1 MSAAKKIA
9 EKKILRELV
18 PLNTLSKA
26 RFEEIA
32 GKIVVEEVRSG
43 SYLFRIDARDKK
55 TVFLLGGKIELLDD
69 KQNSSG
75 TINAGSDESR
85 FPIAN
90 AQPRILSAK
99 ALKKCVVARIDSS
112 LLDAFLSWD
121 QSNDTEAVA
130 IGANKDED
138 WMTRMLQS
146 QAFEKIPPATI
157 QQLLLKMDAVRF
169 KAGATVIHQG
179 DPGDSFYTIK
189 SGKCAVT
196 RKDTPQGEDL
206 LLAELADGDCFG
218 EEALVL
224 DVKRNASVSMLTDGV
239 LMRLAK
245 QDFVELLQKP
255 LVRYVDYKMAVQM
268 VDAGAVWV
276 DVRTADEYDSG
287 AIEDSVNI
295 PLSSV
300 RREMHDLVFN
310 VAYMLCCNS
319 GQYSTSAAFILS
331 HKGFDVY
338 VLEDGLRAIPEN
350 TPHHLPES
358 SPAAPE
364 VATGNDGSEQQIS
377 ALHEQKQQLESE
389 LAVAH
394 EQQASLERQMD
405 ELAQQHEQDSTNG
418 QAAETLNRQTEEW
431 GRERAQLMSAN
442 EETQQR
448 VAELQEQLAQVHDSK
463 TRDQSG
469 MQEEMEAVQNERDGL
484 QQKLDA
490 AADDVTGR
498 QQKIDEL
505 NAQLASVTD
514 SAEEQLREMQA
525 RLESDLA
532 GAHEQQASLQ
542 RQADELKNLHE
553 QDRQQLASDSEGR
566 VAELQEQLAQI
577 HESNSRDQSGI
588 QDQLEAVQNERNDLQ
603 QQLDAAADDVA
614 GRQQQID
621 ELNAQLAS
629 VTASA
634 DEQMRELQ
642 ARLES
647 ELAGALDRKIEE
659 WDGERAQLMS
669 AHEETQQNV
678 KELQEQLEQA
688 SESNARDQSGM
699 QEKLDELAAMQHE
712 RDSLQQSLGEE
723 KDNAA
728 GKQLKLDALN
738 EQLVSVTGSADEQT
752 QALENQ
758 LETMRLQL
766 EEVNLQAAARLE
778 QLNGMQDE
786 MAGIRQEALEVSQQ
800 KEELQQLLGQRDEND
815 SAMQQEYE
823 QSLEKAH
830 DDLTRKN
837 EMEREQ
843 QGQLD
848 RFRKKLDQT
857 NAEFRN
863 ERDAA
868 RVDIDSVR
876 EELHAERSARSAE
889 RAEMASRQRELKEQL
904 VAIAAEHEE
913 KIVNHDGAI
922 EQAKLAT
929 HEEDQLQAQQM
940 REIQLETE
948 GQLDRVQ
955 QELTQAHDEISAL
968 VEREKS
974 RRDEESEQV
983 EERKQ
988 QYESSLEEL
997 QTQTGQLVEERD
1009 EALAEQKTLRE
1020 KINSL
1025 RAEVEVSRGLMGNG
1039 QGEVE
1044 DPAKLRHELTEAR
1057 SNLLIAVRLRAEA
1070 EATGARLREERDA
1083 LQKQVGNAI
1092 SLGKPV
1098 NLPSPGEE
1106 QGEDDRAVYEAQP
1119 VAKSRVAPA
1128 NIKVLAAAAMKRTR
1142 ESAGAVTASWRRV
1155 AGILGLVV
1163 IVIAGLGYGLNAFI
1177 DVPAESSPQ
1186 AQDNVP
1192 SAGLAGS
1199 AVPEASNNGTLA
1211 DGQGQQDAQQ
1221 TMALA
1226 DPAAPVTKDS
1236 QGDQASTSD
1245 SKTAQAFDLLKS
1257 VIGPAIWSQETP
1269 ADEPVVTQLPET
1281 GGLPEPGKQP
1291 VTPRQELAARGSFQD
1306 RLRGNG
1312 LAPQMVKLPAAGY
1325 VMGSQGNSLNFDEG
1339 PQHVVSLP
1347 RFAIS
1352 KHEVTF
1358 ADYDRFA
1365 RASGVRLPYDETWGR
1380 GNRPVINV
1388 SWNDAQAYVR
1398 WLSAQTGQ
1406 TYRLPT
1412 ESQWEFA
1419 ARAAELTSWPWNE
1432 AVDEVHANC
1441 FDCGSEW
1448 DQGSTAPVG
1457 QFSANHFG
1465 LYDMGGNVQ
1474 EWTED
1479 CYRKG
1484 YTGAPADGSALQIP
1498 GCTQHAVRGGSY
1510 TSPLKSLRGSSRAQ
1524 YDRDTRLDNL
1534 GFRIIRTY

>member
-18 PLNTLSKA
+18 PLNTLSQA
-26 RFEEIA
+26 RFEEIS
-32 GKIVVEEVRSG
+32 GKIVVEEVRAG
-43 SYLFRIDARDKK
+43 SYLFRIDARDKQA
-55 TVFLLGGKIELLDD
+55 VFLLGGEIDLLDD
-69 KQNSSG
+69 KRKSSA
-75 TINAGSDESR
+75 TIKAGSEESR

-99 ALKKCVVARIDSS
+99 ALKKCIVARIDSS

-121 QSNDTEAVA
+121 QSNDAEAVA

-146 QAFEKIPPATI
+146 QAFEKIPPAKI

-169 KAGATVIHQG
+169 KAGATVIRQG

-196 RKDTPQGEDL
+196 CKDTPQAEDR

-224 DVKRNASVSMLTDGV
+224 DVKRNATVSMLTDGV

-255 LVRYVDYKMAVQM
+255 LVSYVDYETAAQM

-276 DVRTADEYDSG
+276 DVRTPEEYDSG

-310 VAYMLCCNS
+310 VPYMLCCDT
-319 GQYSTSAAFILS
+319 GQRSTSAAFILS

-358 SPAAPE
+358 SPEAPE
-364 VATGNDGSEQQIS
+364 VATGNDGLEQQTS
-377 ALHEQKQQLESE
+377 VLHEQKQQLESG

-394 EQQASLERQMD
+394 EQQASPERQMD
-405 ELAQQHEQDSTNG
+405 ELAQQHEHDSASE

-431 GRERAQLMSAN
+431 DRERAQLMSAN

-448 VAELQEQLAQVHDSK
+448 VAELQEQLAQAHESNTWD
-463 TRDQSG
+463 RSG
-469 MQEEMEAVQNERDGL
+469 IREELEAVQNERNSL

-490 AADDVTGR
+490 AGR
-498 QQKIDEL
+498 QQEIDEL
-505 NAQLASVTD
+505 NAQLASATA
-514 SAEEQLREMQA
+514 SADEQLRELQA

-532 GAHEQQASLQ
+532 GAHEQHAAIERQMNELTKQYEQAS
-542 RQADELKNLHE
+542 
-553 QDRQQLASDSEGR
+553 
-566 VAELQEQLAQI
+566 
-577 HESNSRDQSGI
+577 ESNTRDQSGI
-588 QDQLEAVQNERNDLQ
+588 QEEL
-603 QQLDAAADDVA
+603 
-614 GRQQQID
+614 D
-621 ELNAQLAS
+621 EL
-629 VTASA
+629 TARTN
-634 DEQMRELQ
+634 E
-642 ARLES
+642 
-647 ELAGALDRKIEE
+647 KIESTE
-659 WDGERAQLMS
+659 GECI
-669 AHEETQQNV
+669 
-678 KELQEQLEQA
+678 ELKHK
-688 SESNARDQSGM
+688 QSGL
-699 QEKLDELAAMQHE
+699 LDELAAMQHE

-728 GKQLKLDALN
+728 GKQQKLDALN

-758 LETMRLQL
+758 LENKRLQL
-766 EEVNLQAAARLE
+766 EEVNLQSAARLE

-786 MAGIRQEALEVSQQ
+786 MAGIRQEALEISQQ
-800 KEELQQLLGQRDEND
+800 KEELQQLLGQRDGHD

-837 EMEREQ
+837 EMEREL

-848 RFRKKLDQT
+848 RLRKKLDQT

-868 RVDIDSVR
+868 RVDMDSVR

-904 VAIAAEHEE
+904 VAIAADHEE
-913 KIVNHDGAI
+913 RIVNHDGAI
-922 EQAKLAT
+922 EQAKLVI
-929 HEEDQLQAQQM
+929 HEEDQLQVQQM
-940 REIQLETE
+940 REIQLEAE
-948 GQLDRVQ
+948 GQLERVQ

-968 VEREKS
+968 AEREKS
-974 RRDEESEQV
+974 RCDEESEQV

-1020 KINSL
+1020 KVNSL
-1025 RAEVEVSRGLMGNG
+1025 RAEVEVARGLMGNG

-1044 DPAKLRHELTEAR
+1044 DPAKLSHELTEAR
-1057 SNLLIAVRLRAEA
+1057 SKLLIAVRLRAEA

-1083 LQKQVGNAI
+1083 LQKQVGNNI

-1098 NLPSPGEE
+1098 KMPSPDEE
-1106 QGEDDRAVYEAQP
+1106 QGEDDRAVFEARP
-1119 VAKSRVAPA
+1119 VAKSRVGPA

-1142 ESAGAVTASWRRV
+1142 GSAGTVTASWRRV

-1177 DVPAESSPQ
+1177 DLSAESSPQ

-1199 AVPEASNNGTLA
+1199 AAPEASNNGLLA
-1211 DGQGQQDAQQ
+1211 DGQGQQDAQEP
-1221 TMALA
+1221 MAVA
-1226 DPAAPVTKDS
+1226 DPAAPVTKDP
-1236 QGDQASTSD
+1236 QGDQASPSA
-1245 SKTAQAFDLLKS
+1245 SKAAQAFDLLKS
-1257 VIGPAIWSQETP
+1257 VVGPAIWPQETP

-1281 GGLPEPGKQP
+1281 GGLLEPGKQP

-1306 RLRGNG
+1306 RLGDNG
-1312 LAPQMVKLPAAGY
+1312 LAPQMVKLPAASY
-1325 VMGSQGNSLNFDEG
+1325 VMGSHGNSLNFDEG
-1339 PQHVVSLP
+1339 PQYVVSLP

-1352 KHEVTF
+1352 RHEVTF

-1365 RASGVRLPYDETWGR
+1365 RASGVSLPYDETWGR

-1388 SWNDAQAYVR
+1388 SWKDAQAYVR

-1419 ARAAELTSWPWNE
+1419 ARAAELTSWPWDE
-1432 AVDEVHANC
+1432 GLDEVHANC

-1448 DQGSTAPVG
+1448 DQSSTAPVG

-1484 YTGAPADGSALQIP
+1484 YNGAPADGSALQIP
-1498 GCTQHAVRGGSY
+1498 ECTQHTVRGGAY

-1534 GFRIIRTY
+1534 GFRIIRIY

>member
-18 PLNTLSKA
+18 PLNTLSQA
-26 RFEEIA
+26 RFKEIS
-32 GKIVVEEVRSG
+32 GKIVVEEVRAG
-43 SYLFRIDARDKK
+43 SYLFRIDARDKQ
-55 TVFLLGGKIELLDD
+55 TVFLLGGEIDLLDE
-69 KQNSSG
+69 KQKSSG
-75 TINAGSDESR
+75 TIKAGSDKSR
-85 FPIAN
+85 FPIAD

-121 QSNDTEAVA
+121 QSNDAEAVA

-169 KAGATVIHQG
+169 KAGATVIRQG

-255 LVRYVDYKMAVQM
+255 LVRYVNYEKAAQM

-276 DVRTADEYDSG
+276 DVRTAEEYDSG

-310 VAYMLCCNS
+310 VAYMLCCDT

-350 TPHHLPES
+350 IFQHIPAS
-358 SPAAPE
+358 SEAVPE
-364 VATGNDGSEQQIS
+364 VATGNDGHEQQIS
-377 ALHEQKQQLESE
+377 TLHEQKQQLESE
-389 LAVAH
+389 LALAH
-394 EQQASLERQMD
+394 EQQASLERKMD
-405 ELAQQHEQDSTNG
+405 ELAKHEHDSPSE
-418 QAAETLNRQTEEW
+418 QAAETLSRQTEEW
-431 GRERAQLMSAN
+431 DRERVRLMSAN

-448 VAELQEQLAQVHDSK
+448 VAELQEQLAQAHESNTWD
-463 TRDQSG
+463 RSG
-469 MQEEMEAVQNERDGL
+469 IREELEAVQNERNSL
-484 QQKLDA
+484 QQQLAA
-490 AADDVTGR
+490 AADDVAGR

-505 NAQLASVTD
+505 DGQLASATS
-514 SAEEQLREMQA
+514 SADEQLREMQA
-525 RLESDLA
+525 RLESELA
-532 GAHEQQASLQ
+532 GTHEQQAALE
-542 RQADELKNLHE
+542 RQMDELTKQHE
-553 QDRQQLASDSEGR
+553 QDRQQLERD
-566 VAELQEQLAQI
+566 AEA
-577 HESNSRDQSGI
+577 HEHS
-588 QDQLEAVQNERNDLQ
+588 A
-603 QQLDAAADDVA
+603 
-614 GRQQQID
+614 
-621 ELNAQLAS
+621 
-629 VTASA
+629 TASQGDA
-634 DEQMRELQ
+634 KRLEVSISQQEETINNLQ
-642 ARLES
+642 AGKQAAVE
-647 ELAGALDRKIEE
+647 ALDHQIEE
-659 WDGERAQLMS
+659 WDGERARLLS
-669 AHEETQQNV
+669 AHEETQQRVN
-678 KELQEQLEQA
+678 ELQQQLEQA

-712 RDSLQQSLGEE
+712 HDSLQQSLAEE

-728 GKQLKLDALN
+728 GKQQKLDALN

-758 LETMRLQL
+758 LESMRLQL

-786 MAGIRQEALEVSQQ
+786 MAGIRQEALEISQQ
-800 KEELQQLLGQRDEND
+800 KEELQQSLGQRDEQG

-837 EMEREQ
+837 EMEREL
-843 QGQLD
+843 QGQVD

-929 HEEDQLQAQQM
+929 HEEDQLQVQQM

-968 VEREKS
+968 VQREKS
-974 RRDEESEQV
+974 RRDEESEQL
-983 EERKQ
+983 EEGKQ
-988 QYESSLEEL
+988 QYESALEEL
-997 QTQTGQLVEERD
+997 QTQTGQLAEERD

-1020 KINSL
+1020 KVNSL
-1025 RAEVEVSRGLMGNG
+1025 RAEVEVARGLMGNG

-1044 DPAKLRHELTEAR
+1044 DPAKLRQELTEAR

-1083 LQKQVGNAI
+1083 LQKQVGNNI

-1098 NLPSPGEE
+1098 NIPSSDEE
-1106 QGEDDRAVYEAQP
+1106 QDDRAVYEAQP
-1119 VAKSRVAPA
+1119 VAKSRAGPA

-1155 AGILGLVV
+1155 AGILGLAV
-1163 IVIAGLGYGLNAFI
+1163 IIIAGLGYGLNAFI
-1177 DVPAESSPQ
+1177 DTPAGSLPQ
-1186 AQDNVP
+1186 AQDNVSLP
-1192 SAGLAGS
+1192 GPAGPA
-1199 AVPEASNNGTLA
+1199 APEASNNGPLA
-1211 DGQGQQDAQQ
+1211 EGQDQQAVQE
-1221 TMALA
+1221 TMALV
-1226 DPAAPVTKDS
+1226 DPAAPVTKDP
-1236 QGDQASTSD
+1236 QGEQVSPSV

-1257 VIGPAIWSQETP
+1257 IVGPAIWSQDKP

-1281 GGLPEPGKQP
+1281 GGLPESGEQP
-1291 VTPRQELAARGSFQD
+1291 VTPQQELATRGSFQD
-1306 RLRGNG
+1306 RLKGTG
-1312 LAPQMVKLPAAGY
+1312 FAPQMVKLPAASY

-1339 PQHVVSLP
+1339 PQHVVELP

-1352 KHEVTF
+1352 RHEVTF

-1398 WLSAQTGQ
+1398 WLSAQTGH

-1419 ARAAELTSWPWNE
+1419 ARAAELTSWPWDEN
-1432 AVDEVHANC
+1432 VDEVHANC

-1448 DQGSTAPVG
+1448 DQSSTAPVG
-1457 QFSANHFG
+1457 KFSANHFG

-1484 YTGAPADGSALQIP
+1484 YNGAPADGSALQIP
-1498 GCTQHAVRGGSY
+1498 ECTQHTVRGGAY
-1510 TSPLKSLRGSSRAQ
+1510 TSPLTSLRGSSRAQ

-1534 GFRIIRTY
+1534 GFRIIRSY

>member
-18 PLNTLSKA
+18 PLNTLSQA
-26 RFEEIA
+26 RFEEIS
-32 GKIVVEEVRSG
+32 GKIVVEEVRAG
-43 SYLFRIDARDKK
+43 SYLFRIDARDKQ
-55 TVFLLGGKIELLDD
+55 TVFLLGGEIDLLDE
-69 KQNSSG
+69 KQKSSG
-75 TINAGSDESR
+75 TIKAGSDKSR
-85 FPIAN
+85 FPIAD

-121 QSNDTEAVA
+121 QSNDAEAVA

-169 KAGATVIHQG
+169 KAGATVIRQG

-196 RKDTPQGEDL
+196 RKDTPQAEDR

-224 DVKRNASVSMLTDGV
+224 DIKRNATVSMLTDGV

-255 LVRYVDYKMAVQM
+255 LVRYVDYEMAVQM

-276 DVRTADEYDSG
+276 DVRTTDEYDSG

-350 TPHHLPES
+350 TPDHLPES
-358 SPAAPE
+358 SPEAPE
-364 VATGNDGSEQQIS
+364 VATGNDGLEQQVS

-405 ELAQQHEQDSTNG
+405 EQAQQHEQDSTSG

-431 GRERAQLMSAN
+431 DRERAQLMSAN

-448 VAELQEQLAQVHDSK
+448 VAELQEQLAQAHESNTWD
-463 TRDQSG
+463 RSG
-469 MQEEMEAVQNERDGL
+469 IREELEAVQNERNSL
-484 QQKLDA
+484 QQQLDA
-490 AADDVTGR
+490 AANDVAGR
-498 QQKIDEL
+498 QQEIDEL
-505 NAQLASVTD
+505 NGQLASVTD
-514 SAEEQLREMQA
+514 SAGEKFRELQA

-532 GAHEQQASLQ
+532 GAHEQQVSLE
-542 RQADELKNLHE
+542 RQAGELKNLHE
-553 QDRQQLASDSEGR
+553 QDRQQLASDAEGR

-577 HESNSRDQSGI
+577 HESN
-588 QDQLEAVQNERNDLQ
+588 AC
-603 QQLDAAADDVA
+603 
-614 GRQQQID
+614 
-621 ELNAQLAS
+621 
-629 VTASA
+629 
-634 DEQMRELQ
+634 
-642 ARLES
+642 
-647 ELAGALDRKIEE
+647 
-659 WDGERAQLMS
+659 
-669 AHEETQQNV
+669 
-678 KELQEQLEQA
+678 
-688 SESNARDQSGM
+688 DQSGM
-699 QEKLDELAAMQHE
+699 QEKLDDLAASTNEKIESKESECIELKQQQSRLQEDLAAMQNE
-712 RDSLQQSLGEE
+712 RDSLQQSFGEE
-723 KDNAA
+723 KDAAA
-728 GKQLKLDALN
+728 GSQQKIDALN

-766 EEVNLQAAARLE
+766 EEVNLQSAARLE

-786 MAGIRQEALEVSQQ
+786 MAGTRQEALEISQQ

-815 SAMQQEYE
+815 SAMQQEHE

-837 EMEREQ
+837 EMEREL
-843 QGQLD
+843 QGQVD
-848 RFRKKLDQT
+848 RLRKKLDQT
-857 NAEFRN
+857 NSEFRN

-868 RVDIDSVR
+868 LVDIDSVR

-929 HEEDQLQAQQM
+929 HEEDQLQVQQM

-948 GQLDRVQ
+948 GQLEKVQ
-955 QELTQAHDEISAL
+955 QELTQAHDEISAF

-1020 KINSL
+1020 KVNSL
-1025 RAEVEVSRGLMGNG
+1025 RAEVEVARGLMGNG

-1083 LQKQVGNAI
+1083 LQKQVGNNI

-1142 ESAGAVTASWRRV
+1142 ESASAVTASWGRV

-1177 DVPAESSPQ
+1177 DSPAESSPQ

-1199 AVPEASNNGTLA
+1199 AAPEASNNGPLA
-1211 DGQGQQDAQQ
+1211 DGQGQQDAQEP
-1221 TMALA
+1221 MAVA
-1226 DPAAPVTKDS
+1226 DPAAPVTKDP

-1245 SKTAQAFDLLKS
+1245 SKTAQAFDLMKS
-1257 VIGPAIWSQETP
+1257 IVGPAIWSQETP

-1306 RLRGNG
+1306 KLRGNG
-1312 LAPQMVKLPAAGY
+1312 LAPQMVKLPAASY
-1325 VMGSQGNSLNFDEG
+1325 MMGSQGNSLNFDEG
-1339 PQHVVSLP
+1339 PQHVVELP

-1352 KHEVTF
+1352 RHEVTF

-1419 ARAAELTSWPWNE
+1419 ARAAELASWPWDGD
-1432 AVDEVHANC
+1432 VDEVHANC

-1484 YTGAPADGSALQIP
+1484 YNGAPADGSALLIP
-1498 GCTQHAVRGGSY
+1498 GCTQHTVRGGAY
-1510 TSPLKSLRGSSRAQ
+1510 TSPLTSLRGSSRAQ

-1534 GFRIIRTY
+1534 GFRIIRIY